1 MLRRE
6 MRIFA
11 GCAALLVTSALV
23 SGCGGS
29 NPPPA
34 PTTPATNPV
43 AANPPPAKVD
53 LSPVPEPT
61 GLVVIGRI
69 AKPES
74 ILKAVG
80 TWTGLP
86 LPGGNELVRSV
97 TDEAVAASIDFSQP
111 VDGAV
116 MLAGSRSAPKPLWAF
131 SLPVKS
137 MDDAKTK
144 LGAKHRLT
152 ATTNGGFKIEGLGA
166 AGVIGGDKGRD
177 DDEDELDC
185 VLAPA
190 VAPANSARIV
200 CGAQEELTPYLTRT
214 LPKQTF
220 PTDLHVEMRF
230 DPVRGP
236 VSDLRAQLP
245 ILARTLMGSQSQAVR
260 EVVDAAI
267 GELGDIVADT
277 NRLVLDG
284 TFDDKGIKLDF
295 RGEYGSAKS
304 LVAQLA
310 TTSVDR
316 AGPPPASFFHLPQE
330 TDVAF
335 FSKGADPKL
344 FTRLR
349 ELLSNLLV
357 EAFSEGGMPDAER
370 KTIKDLV
377 ANRMM
382 PLFTGPA
389 VYGKGYDAAAV
400 DKALQAKK
408 QAKAGDA
415 LAADDTDRLV
425 DEQIVGWHLLQVG
438 EPIANV
444 GPMIKDWSALWAR
457 PGFQT
462 WAKKNASAKMMSKLR
477 IAPAPAGAALPKD
490 TVHLEITIP
499 REDLVEDGHGP
510 VAQGKQDAKQKPK
523 GKTIARKPIVAHVLA
538 VPDAGTTWLA
548 IGFGDPTM
556 LAKKVA
562 SSLSTAPDQGTLG
575 KAPGIEPLRETTKTN
590 GAMMVSMRG
599 LLVVTAGERHNSAY
613 SKLPSLPNKGATPAF
628 ATFVAQGP
636 EGDAKAGVAT
646 GTLRVPRGLI
656 EDAVRLAFMPR

>member
-1 MLRRE
+1 
-6 MRIFA
+6 MRILA
-11 GCAALLVTSALV
+11 GCAVMLV
-23 SGCGGS
+23 STSLAVGCGGS

-34 PTTPATNPV
+34 PTAPATNPI
-43 AANPPPAKVD
+43 AATPPLGRVD

-61 GLVVIGRI
+61 GLIVVGRI
-69 AKPES
+69 SKPEA

-116 MLAGSRSAPKPLWAF
+116 VLAGSRSAPKPLWAF

-137 MDDAKTK
+137 VEDAKTK

-152 ATTNGGFKIEGLGA
+152 ATTNGSFIIEGLGA
-166 AGVIGGDKGRD
+166 AGVIGGERGRD
-177 DDEDELDC
+177 DEEDELDC

-190 VAPANSARIV
+190 VMPPGSGRIV

-214 LPKQTF
+214 LPKQSF
-220 PTDLHVEMRF
+220 PTDLHVEMRLE
-230 DPVRGP
+230 PVRGP

-260 EVVDAAI
+260 ELVDAAI
-267 GELGDIVADT
+267 GELVDIVADT

-304 LVAQLA
+304 LTAQLA
-310 TTSVDR
+310 TTNIDK
-316 AGPPPASFFHLPQE
+316 AGPPPPAFLHLPQE
-330 TDVAF
+330 TDVAM
-335 FSKGADPKL
+335 FSKGTDPKL
-344 FTRLR
+344 FAHVR
-349 ELLSNLLV
+349 EMLSNLLV
-357 EAFSEGGMPDAER
+357 EAFTEGGMPDAER

-382 PLFTGPA
+382 PLFTGPL
-389 VYGKGYDAAAV
+389 VYGKGYDQAAVEKAAA
-400 DKALQAKK
+400 AKK
-408 QAKAGDA
+408 AQKGGDPV
-415 LAADDTDRLV
+415 AADEAERALG
-425 DEQIVGWHLLQVG
+425 EQILGWHVLQVG

-444 GPMIKDWSALWAR
+444 GPILKDWSALWAR
-457 PGFQT
+457 PGFQS
-462 WAKKNASAKMMSKLR
+462 WAKKASTAKMLSKLR
-477 IAPAPAGAALPKD
+477 SAPLPAAVTLPKES
-490 TVHLEITIP
+490 VHLEITIP
-499 REDLVEDGHGP
+499 RSDLSDA
-510 VAQGKQDAKQKPK
+510 VAMEPAQRATKPK
-523 GKTIARKPIVAHVLA
+523 PKPKTTALKPVVVHVLA
-538 VPDAGTTWLA
+538 VPDAGSTWLA
-548 IGFGDPTM
+548 IGVGEPKM
-556 LAKKVA
+556 LAQKVA
-562 SSLSTAPDQGTLG
+562 ASLSSAPDASTLG
-575 KAPGIEPLRETTKTN
+575 KSPAVAPLRETDKMN

-599 LLVVTAGERHNSAY
+599 LLVITAGDRHDSF

-636 EGDAKAGVAT
+636 QGDAKAGVVT